1 MAKTKAT
8 LGTIQETLLIPLWAR
23 AVEIEQ
29 SDPIIYDPKSA
40 EIVAAIDYDFDKF
53 SHAKSSQVGC
63 CLRGL
68 ILDKWVQ
75 QFLAQHPQAT
85 VIEIGAGLNTRF
97 ERIDNGQ
104 VCWFDLDLPDVT
116 AIRQPFFPSS
126 NRRQLIA
133 ASALDTDWIAQV
145 KATGNAPYLFI
156 CEGVLMY
163 LSEAQVKQLFAN
175 LMQHF
180 PGALFAFDS
189 MSSLMA
195 KNQQRHDIMNKMA
208 ARFDWHISDVRKI
221 QDWDDRYQV
230 LEVVRF
236 NDLPVQYWQ
245 RFSLKERILFSLPV
259 LRNAYR
265 VAIAQL
271 GT

>member
-1 MAKTKAT
+1 M
-8 LGTIQETLLIPLWAR
+8 
-23 AVEIEQ
+23 
-29 SDPIIYDPKSA
+29 
-40 EIVAAIDYDFDKF
+40 
-53 SHAKSSQVGC
+53 
-63 CLRGL
+63 
-68 ILDKWVQ
+68 
-75 QFLAQHPQAT
+75 
-85 VIEIGAGLNTRF
+85 
-97 ERIDNGQ
+97 
-104 VCWFDLDLPDVT
+104 CWFDLDLPDAI
-116 AIRQPFFPSS
+116 AIRQSFFSS
-126 NRRQLIA
+126 SDRRKLIA

-145 KATGNAPYLFI
+145 KATNNAPYLFI
-156 CEGVLMY
+156 CEGVLI
-163 LSEAQVKQLFAN
+163 QVKQLFAN

-208 ARFDWHISDVRKI
+208 GRFDWHISDVRKI

-236 NDLPVQYWQ
+236 GDLPVQYWQ

-265 VAIAQL
+265 LAIAQL
-271 GT
+271 GKA

>member
-1 MAKTKAT
+1 MTKIKTT

-29 SDPIIYDPKSA
+29 SDPIIRDPKSA
-40 EIVAAIDYDFDKF
+40 EIMTAINYDFNKF

-68 ILDKWVQ
+68 IFDNWVR
-75 QFLAQHPQAT
+75 QFLDQYPQAT

-97 ERIDNGQ
+97 ERVDNGQ
-104 VCWFDLDLPDVT
+104 GCWFDLDLPDVI
-116 AIRQPFFPSS
+116 AIRQPFFQFS
-126 NRRQLIA
+126 NRRQFIA

-145 KATGNAPYLFI
+145 KATSNAPYLFI
-156 CEGVLMY
+156 GEGVLMY

-189 MSSLMA
+189 MSPLMA
-195 KNQQRHDIMNKMA
+195 KNQQHHDVMKNMEAK
-208 ARFDWHISDVRKI
+208 FDWSISNVYNI
-221 QDWDDRYQV
+221 QEWDDRYQV

-265 VAIAQL
+265 TAIAQL